1 MFNIWRLWELQS
13 ILLFF
18 QLLLVFNQIT
28 LSVKSS
34 SSDWL
39 HELKFPPDGGKHL
52 PSNQTYS
59 SKRHKHFTVH
69 HLRYKIKKLC
79 RIVVNSCVSHSGCHV
94 QIRLWALRRIR
105 VSMFVRVWVD
115 SRSITRFK
123 KWTNIENL
131 SFSTVSYPACVSPL
145 SLITA
150 ALTGCRSEPHHKP
163 SLSVL
168 LCQEIWSCLQIRRCV
183 SRPGPGFLLAQVKK
197 RHLKNH

>member
-1 MFNIWRLWELQS
+1 MKTMRVTERS
-13 ILLFF
+13 SFF
-18 QLLLVFNQIT
+18 QLLLVFNQIS

-105 VSMFVRVWVD
+105 VSMFVRVWVTLPRAQYQD
-115 SRSITRFK
+115 LK
-123 KWTNIENL
+123 KMNKYRESELLN
-131 SFSTVSYPACVSPL
+131 SFISSLCFPL

-168 LCQEIWSCLQIRRCV
+168 LCQEMWSCLQIRWCV